1 MDQFKVG
8 TDNNLP
14 SSLFFEVYLY
24 CSLYLTFSGN
34 EVSFLLWV
42 NFCTA
47 YVIAG
52 AYIVIED

>member
-14 SSLFFEVYLY
+14 SFLFFEIYLY

-42 NFCTA
+42 NFSTA
-47 YVIAG
+47 YGITG
-52 AYIVIED
+52 CHIFIQN